1 MNNLLRRLW
10 RQQHGSL
17 AVETALALPIVLAA
31 GAVLTDLITVE
42 LEREHM
48 EQRAGAIASVLAMQS
63 ELSRQGL
70 SGLLAASIPDEN
82 TGSYQLN
89 IANVRQ
95 NGQVYWQLLRGN
107 NTGICTDN
115 VVPTGSTWPGELPE
129 VNEESGKENVSMIV
143 VELCRNGSD
152 ITMLGGLTVKNQLK
166 VSAINR
172 VTRNTLTLDA
182 TLAAEA
188 GLEEG
193 ADE

>member
-48 EQRAGAIASVLAMQS
+48 EQRAGAIASVLAMQT

-70 SGLLAASIPDEN
+70 SGLLAATIPDEN

-95 NGQVYWQLLRGN
+95 NRQVYWQLSRGN

-166 VSAINR
+166 ATAVNR

-188 GLEEG
+188 GLEED